1 MLNTL
6 SPLDNRYFKQSQ
18 ELSNYFSEF
27 AFYKYRI
34 QVEILWFQFVLQ
46 NFYKP
51 EAEKINPPDWEKLK
65 NITSNFNEIEF
76 NLVKEIEKD
85 IIHDVKAIEYYILE
99 KIKNTPFAVH
109 QGLIHFALT
118 SDDVNNLAYS
128 LMVKE
133 SWQQILQP
141 CFSDFLSQLIE
152 AAEKWRKNIML
163 ARTHGQPA
171 SPSTMGKE
179 IYNFAYRLVRKFSKL
194 KKHTFVAKLNGATG
208 NFHSFKIAFPEADW
222 QNLSKKFI
230 ENLGLEQN
238 PATTQIEPYDS
249 LVEFFQ
255 SITHINSILI
265 GFCRDIWSYIS
276 LDYFL
281 VAKEKNQIGSSVM
294 PHKINPIDF
303 ENAEGNLEFSCGI
316 LEFFIRK
323 LPISRLQRDLSN
335 STVLR
340 NIGVAL
346 GHHFL
351 ALQSLQKATANL
363 KINSSKLDE
372 DLDKHWEILAEPLQT
387 ILRKYSVEKAYEKIK
402 NVSQG
407 MKVDAESYRRWVTG
421 FDLPHEEKQKLL
433 ALNPQ
438 NYIGAAAD
446 FDLTVLMKTL
456 ES

>member
-141 CFSDFLSQLIE
+141 CFSGFLSQLIE

-281 VAKEKNQIGSSVM
+281 VAKEKN
-294 PHKINPIDF
+294 K
-303 ENAEGNLEFSCGI
+303 
-316 LEFFIRK
+316 
-323 LPISRLQRDLSN
+323 
-335 STVLR
+335 
-340 NIGVAL
+340 
-346 GHHFL
+346 
-351 ALQSLQKATANL
+351 
-363 KINSSKLDE
+363 
-372 DLDKHWEILAEPLQT
+372 
-387 ILRKYSVEKAYEKIK
+387 
-402 NVSQG
+402 
-407 MKVDAESYRRWVTG
+407 
-421 FDLPHEEKQKLL
+421 
-433 ALNPQ
+433 
-438 NYIGAAAD
+438 
-446 FDLTVLMKTL
+446 
-456 ES
+456 